1 VLALA
6 VIHEVPVYPNTEE
19 LMSELASYHEEMLA
33 VGFKMK
39 DESGKDVY
47 LHFTKLPGTSVG
59 TLDHLEAIK
68 ATELQSPAE
77 IELIRRALLAELQKR
92 EEAGRV
98 LAALRLAIAELEG
111 LLNDRERNE
120 NDLQRCLTH
129 NPILFG
135 TDYRRVIP
143 KHRLG
148 DEYEMDYA
156 LERVSGLVDLVE
168 IEASTHLL
176 FTQAGNPRKELV
188 HAEQQVLD
196 WLDWIERHSEYARD
210 RLPGLM
216 RPFGYVII
224 GRSTNLSEKD
234 RDRLHRRNSVFRG
247 AFQILTYD
255 DLLDRARALLEILAG
270 GLSDSQ
276 SI

>member
-1 VLALA
+1 
-6 VIHEVPVYPNTEE
+6 
-19 LMSELASYHEEMLA
+19 
-33 VGFKMK
+33 
-39 DESGKDVY
+39 
-47 LHFTKLPGTSVG
+47 
-59 TLDHLEAIK
+59 
-68 ATELQSPAE
+68 
-77 IELIRRALLAELQKR
+77 LIRRALLAELQKR

-234 RDRLHRRNSVFRG
+234 RDRLHRRNSVSRG
-247 AFQILTYD
+247 AF
-255 DLLDRARALLEILAG
+255 
-270 GLSDSQ
+270 
-276 SI
+276 